1 MIEAAASGA
10 ERVVGYEANGGFL
23 IHSNLELHGL
33 VLGALPTRDAVIL
46 IVAIL
51 LFARLERKTVAELVR
66 ALPSR
71 YTASDRLVDFPTEQ
85 SQAILS
91 RFDTGDEVRN
101 RHAIE
106 SAWGTELG
114 SVKSLDRT
122 DGLRMT
128 FESGEIV
135 HLRASGNAPEFRCY
149 TEASSE
155 ARARELNQWCLDRVR
170 RLKVG
175 SREVG
180 GESRLL

>member
-1 MIEAAASGA
+1 MIEASSAGA
-10 ERVVGYEANGGFL
+10 KRVVGYEANGGFL
-23 IHSNLELHGL
+23 IHSDLELNGRML
-33 VLGALPTRDAVIL
+33 RALPTRDAVIL

-85 SQAILS
+85 SEAILS